1 MFLWPACV
9 YVCTRVYTCVRA
21 CMNACVYVC
30 VCMCVCVCGSRHELV
45 TENELFSCSSEKER
59 ERDDDVTIMRRSH
72 LLFVVYMSV
81 TSGCVSRFH

>member
-21 CMNACVYVC
+21 CMNACVY
-30 VCMCVCVCGSRHELV
+30 VCVCGSRHELV